1 MANETQY
8 QWEMG
13 FTPLEQVAWRKTTK
27 SSRMEIDVGMLGRG
41 KVIWNFQSLAESGG
55 IFRQTGN
62 VKIFMDLQDVDTLIF
77 RLKTGYNPE
86 KYGGVFWKSKPM
98 GTPAANLKESR
109 GGCAEYREMTIKV
122 GSKAPL
128 AIYAMKCDGKQN
140 ERGLI
145 MPVYSNNAPQNRTG
159 ITIGMEKE
167 EMISL
172 ISTLE
177 RELLAYRT
185 SQYIL
190 AGMQQDY
197 AYEDPSAQQAAH
209 TAATPAQ
216 TSQKQEPTKS
226 EQTKPEQSKTEQAK
240 PEQTKSEQT
249 KSKQTKAAPSKTEQ
263 AKSEQSKDEPVKAE
277 RQKSKSSKPKSAD
290 EGFSW
295 EDVATEDDKPA
306 EKPAASTKKAST
318 ASRTK
323 SSAAE
328 PEKPDSMSEEDWE
341 AIKDD
346 LPF

>member
-13 FTPLEQVAWRKTTK
+13 FTPLEQIAWRKTTK
-27 SSRMEIDVGMLGRG
+27 SSRLELDIGMLGRG

-55 IFRQTGN
+55 VFHQTGN
-62 VKIFMDLQDVDTLIF
+62 VKIFMDVQDVEVLIF
-77 RLKTGYNPE
+77 RLKTGYNPQ
-86 KYGGVFWKSKPM
+86 KHGGVFWKSKPM

-122 GSKAPL
+122 GTKAPL
-128 AIYAMKCDGKQN
+128 AIYAMKCDGRQN

-145 MPVYSNNAPQNRTG
+145 MPVYANGTPQNRTG
-159 ITIGMEKE
+159 IIIGMEKE

-177 RELLAYRT
+177 REILAYRT
-185 SQYIL
+185 SQYVL

-197 AYEDPSAQQAAH
+197 AYEDPSAQQAAAP
-209 TAATPAQ
+209 AATQPA
-216 TSQKQEPTKS
+216 SQARTAQPKA
-226 EQTKPEQSKTEQAK
+226 EQSKTEQ
-240 PEQTKSEQT
+240 
-249 KSKQTKAAPSKTEQ
+249 SKTEQ
-263 AKSEQSKDEPVKAE
+263 VKSEPSKA
-277 RQKSKSSKPKSAD
+277 QKSKTESAKAKKSKPKSAD

-295 EDVATEDDKPA
+295 EDVATDDKPA
-306 EKPAASTKKAST
+306 DKPAASAKKESSSQTQTKASVT
-318 ASRTK
+318 
-323 SSAAE
+323 E
-328 PEKPDSMSEEDWE
+328 PEDPEEEPEPMSDEEWE

>member
-55 IFRQTGN
+55 VFRQTGN

-197 AYEDPSAQQAAH
+197 AYEDPSAQQAVH
-209 TAATPAQ
+209 PAAAPAQ
-216 TSQKQEPTKS
+216 TSQKQEQMKS
-226 EQTKPEQSKTEQAK
+226 D
-240 PEQTKSEQT
+240 
-249 KSKQTKAAPSKTEQ
+249 PSKTEQ

-277 RQKSKSSKPKSAD
+277 RQKRKSSKPKSAD

-318 ASRTK
+318 ASQTK
-323 SSAAE
+323 ASAAE
-328 PEKPDSMSEEDWE
+328 PEKPDSMSEEDWN

>member
-1 MANETQY
+1 MANETY

-27 SSRMEIDVGMLGRG
+27 SSRLELDIGMLGRG

-55 IFRQTGN
+55 VFHQTGN
-62 VKIFMDLQDVDTLIF
+62 VKIFMDVQDVEVLIF
-77 RLKTGYNPE
+77 RLKTGYNPQ
-86 KYGGVFWKSKPM
+86 KHGGVFWKSKPM

-122 GSKAPL
+122 GTKAPL
-128 AIYAMKCDGKQN
+128 AIYAMKCDGRQN

-145 MPVYSNNAPQNRTG
+145 MPVYANSTPQNRTG
-159 ITIGMEKE
+159 IIIGMEKE

-177 RELLAYRT
+177 REILAYRT
-185 SQYIL
+185 SQYVL

-197 AYEDPSAQQAAH
+197 AYEDPSAQQAAAP
-209 TAATPAQ
+209 AATQPVSQARTAQ
-216 TSQKQEPTKS
+216 PKA
-226 EQTKPEQSKTEQAK
+226 EQPKTEQSKTEQAK
-240 PEQTKSEQT
+240 SESSNAQ
-249 KSKQTKAAPSKTEQ
+249 KSKTES
-263 AKSEQSKDEPVKAE
+263 AKGKK
-277 RQKSKSSKPKSAD
+277 SKPKSAD

-295 EDVATEDDKPA
+295 EDVATDDKPA
-306 EKPAASTKKAST
+306 DKPAASAKKESSSQTQTKASVT
-318 ASRTK
+318 
-323 SSAAE
+323 E
-328 PEKPDSMSEEDWE
+328 PEDPEEEPEPMSDEEWE